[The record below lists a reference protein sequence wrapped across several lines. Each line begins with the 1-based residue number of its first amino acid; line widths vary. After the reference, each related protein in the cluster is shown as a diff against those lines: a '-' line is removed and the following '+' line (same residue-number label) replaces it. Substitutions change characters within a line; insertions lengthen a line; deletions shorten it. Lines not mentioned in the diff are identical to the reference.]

1 MFLKQLFLIIVLSIN
16 ALHYSV
22 LIHGSPLRYVVS
34 WNHIA
39 FNSKLPSE
47 IQAHFHQL
55 FLLFQEVT
63 WLFILSIRN
72 FILVCLVDTPNFQSY
87 TSGKPFVITICL
99 YDSTHLPIIPDGVC
113 LLEDHNVSNLQ
124 IPFIVCPFLP
134 FLKWLHKLF
143 PPVTPEFIYCFEP
156 TSIFCSC
163 INQVLKN
170 LLDIARFYLIL

>member
-39 FNSKLPSE
+39 FNSKLPLE

-63 WLFILSIRN
+63 WP
-72 FILVCLVDTPNFQSY
+72 FILVYPQCYSYLLGWHSQFSILHFWQTLCHHNMFVWLY
-87 TSGKPFVITICL
+87 TSAN
-99 YDSTHLPIIPDGVC
+99 HLWWC
-113 LLEDHNVSNLQ
+113 
-124 IPFIVCPFLP
+124 
-134 FLKWLHKLF
+134 
-143 PPVTPEFIYCFEP
+143 
-156 TSIFCSC
+156 
-163 INQVLKN
+163 
-170 LLDIARFYLIL
+170 LILAGSQCLQPSNSFYCLSISSFLEVIA

>member
-63 WLFILSIRN
+63 WLFILVYPQRYSSLLGWHSQFSN
-72 FILVCLVDTPNFQSY
+72 LHFWQTLCHHNMFVWLY
-87 TSGKPFVITICL
+87 TSANHSWWCLPLVGSQCLQPSNSFYCVPISSFLEVI
-99 YDSTHLPIIPDGVC
+99 
-113 LLEDHNVSNLQ
+113 
-124 IPFIVCPFLP
+124 
-134 FLKWLHKLF
+134 
-143 PPVTPEFIYCFEP
+143 
-156 TSIFCSC
+156 
-163 INQVLKN
+163 
-170 LLDIARFYLIL
+170 A

>member
-63 WLFILSIRN
+63 WLFILVYPQCYSSLLGWHSQFSN
-72 FILVCLVDTPNFQSY
+72 LHFC
-87 TSGKPFVITICL
+87 KPFVITICL